1 MYLRLI
7 LYKNTSQELRVCSS
21 SVVVCHAKNMGSRF
35 QEDQEDQEEEN
46 LPFLGL
52 NIFKAG

>member
-1 MYLRLI
+1 MYLI
-7 LYKNTSQELRVCSS
+7 YIIKKTSQELRVCSS

-46 LPFLGL
+46 LPSLGL
-52 NIFKAG
+52 KLT